1 VLTIGL
7 LLHGGHW
14 IGTTPLIV
22 NNRSS

>member
-7 LLHGGHW
+7 WLHGGHW
-14 IGTTPLIV
+14 IGTRPLTL

>member
-14 IGTTPLIV
+14 IGTRPLTV
-22 NNRSS
+22 NNRAS